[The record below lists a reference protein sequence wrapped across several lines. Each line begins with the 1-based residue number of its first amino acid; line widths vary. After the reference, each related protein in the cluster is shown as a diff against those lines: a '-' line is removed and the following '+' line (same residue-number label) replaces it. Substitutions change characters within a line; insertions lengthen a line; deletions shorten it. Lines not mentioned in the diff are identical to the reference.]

1 MASSLTGEFDNTLGA
16 GAATDWVLTFP
27 TKQFYVGG
35 KPVGVDD
42 RPFEKE
48 FAAAPAGSSPVTTDY
63 RAYAR
68 DGYDLVNNWCGFG
81 ECPPITPVLDHQ
93 TQVVSFYPQL
103 HDDRSSNVLGSN
115 VATFA
120 PVASDSAGFANLE
133 FIVGHMNASNEGYR
147 LVGLPVIGVQA
158 INYINA
164 DVAGGLLAN
173 YSGTAPLRAT
183 FDCEAATMC
192 P

>member
-1 MASSLTGEFDNTLGA
+1 
-16 GAATDWVLTFP
+16 VLTFP
-27 TKQFYVGG
+27 TKQFYVGAA
-35 KPVGVDD
+35 PVGVDN
-42 RPFEKE
+42 RPFEKD
-48 FAAAPAGSSPVTTDY
+48 FAEAPAGSSPVTNDY

-68 DGYDLVNNWCGFG
+68 DGYDLVGNWCGFN
-81 ECPPITPVLDHQ
+81 ECPPITPELGYQ

-103 HDDRSSNVLGSN
+103 HDDHSSNVLGSN

-120 PVASDSAGFANLE
+120 PVASDSAGFATLE

-158 INYINA
+158 INYIN
-164 DVAGGLLAN
+164 DNLAGGVLAN

-183 FDCEAATMC
+183 LTCEAAMGC